1 MKILVTGGAGFI
13 GSEIIKHL
21 NSRHEMISLDNLSYG
36 RIGNLEQHGKTI
48 CSFIHCDVRDKEFE
62 KYCKNIDA
70 VIHLAGIAPLPESEI
85 DPKNAFDNNLNGT
98 INVLEACKKH
108 GVPKIIFSSTSAV
121 YENCLFYPFK
131 EDMRFEQPDL
141 IYSQTKYACEQL
153 CKSYAKNYNMNITV
167 LRFFNVY
174 GPNQDHLRKHPPLLG
189 YITKNI
195 LENKNVE
202 FYSNGQQKRD
212 YVYVSDLC
220 CLIEECLI
228 NPLSSGEIFNCCS
241 GKTYSVK
248 DIFEISKKQANSN
261 ILCKFNEPSSFWDKY
276 PTLFEGKFKFNKNRV
291 TKEVNK
297 YSIGSFEKANKIL
310 GWKPKVSIEKGISK
324 CIEYAKTINGQQK

>member
-13 GSEIIKHL
+13 GSEIAKHF
-21 NSRHEMISLDNLSYG
+21 SCDHEVFALDNLSYG
-36 RIGNLEQHGKTI
+36 RIQNLKSKGKMI
-48 CSFIHCDVRDKEFE
+48 CSFIECDIRDENFE
-62 KYCKNIDA
+62 RYCKGMDI
-70 VIHLAGIAPLPESEI
+70 VIHLAGIAPLPESQVN
-85 DPKNAFDNNLNGT
+85 PKNAFDNNVNGT

-108 GVPKIIFSSTSAV
+108 EVSKVIFSSTSAV
-121 YENCLFYPFK
+121 YENCDKFPFR
-131 EDMRFEQPDL
+131 EDVLFEQPDL

-153 CKSYAKNYNMNITV
+153 CKSYAKNYNMNITI

-174 GPNQDHLRKHPPLLG
+174 GPNQDHLRKQPPLLG
-189 YITKNI
+189 YITKSI
-195 LENKNVE
+195 LENKDVV
-202 FYSNGQQKRD
+202 FYSNGKQERD
-212 YVYVSDLC
+212 YVYVDDLC
-220 CLIEECLI
+220 SLVEKCIKRS
-228 NPLSSGEIFNCCS
+228 LSNGEIFNCCT
-241 GKTYSVK
+241 GNTYSVQ

-297 YSIGSFEKANKIL
+297 YSIGTFEKANKIL